1 MVKNIPVILD
11 IRFPEEKARG
21 AANKYFIWLI
31 QCN

>member
-21 AANKYFIWLI
+21 AANKYFI
-31 QCN
+31 